1 MFAKLK
7 SLELYIFKITT
18 TRKRWGGAD
27 LWSYA
32 PPSFINPNVRQ
43 MLEILIIYLFI
54 VKQKVFINQKNLFR
68 SLIEFLRIPTYL

>member
-7 SLELYIFKITT
+7 SVELYIFKIIT
-18 TRKRWGGAD
+18 TRKRWGAD

-54 VKQKVFINQKNLFR
+54 VKQKVFINQKKLFR
-68 SLIEFLRIPTYL
+68 SLIEFLRLPTYL